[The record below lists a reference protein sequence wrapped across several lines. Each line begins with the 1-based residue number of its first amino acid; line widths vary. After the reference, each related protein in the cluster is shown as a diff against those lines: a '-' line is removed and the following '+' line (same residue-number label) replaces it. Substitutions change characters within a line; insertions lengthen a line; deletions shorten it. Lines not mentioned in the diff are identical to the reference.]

1 VNDKCHLVLPADR
14 VKMSKRLTQCAALM
28 RAIGLNQL
36 MEKNP
41 KGVNEFITKQHQ
53 HILNTL
59 QVWTMGRRATTTP
72 VNTDLQH
79 VIDWIAVDT
88 AIKHLLSFM
97 QQNMSSLKVL
107 LDHNV
112 KFKPIYTLQQLVHA
126 LLIAKPA
133 N

>member
-1 VNDKCHLVLPADR
+1 MTCHLVIPADR
-14 VKMSKRLTQCAALM
+14 VKMSKRLSQCAVLV

-36 MEKNP
+36 MDKNP
-41 KGVNEFITKQHQ
+41 KGVNEFIAAQHQ
-53 HILNTL
+53 HVLNTM
-59 QVWTMGRRATTTP
+59 QVWTMGRRATATA

-88 AIKHLLSFM
+88 AIKHLLMFM
-97 QQNMSSLKVL
+97 QQNMSSLKSL
-107 LDHNV
+107 LDRNV

-133 N
+133 I